1 VSTGDE
7 TLTYVKPGEADGE
20 ADGETDTKAETDPTP
35 GQPAEETM
43 VEIDGEEIPLDEA
56 VERNREAID
65 NPANHG
71 MLPLDKLTDIM
82 GRIVDLEEEV
92 DALYGMDGQQQQQ
105 IDELKEKVDHIARI
119 LPGVDGATWDHFDES
134 EGESE

>member
-1 VSTGDE
+1 MTF
-7 TLTYVKPGEADGE
+7 VKPGEADGE
-20 ADGETDTKAETDPTP
+20 ASSETDTEAEGDATP

-43 VEIDGEEIPLDEA
+43 VEIDGEEIPLAEA

-71 MLPLDKLTDIM
+71 MIPLGELAKIM

-92 DALYGMDGQQQQQ
+92 DALYGMDDQQQQR
-105 IDELKEKVDHIARI
+105 INDLREVVEKIAESMT
-119 LPGVDGATWDHFDES
+119 GVGGVEWEHFDES
-134 EGESE
+134 DGESE